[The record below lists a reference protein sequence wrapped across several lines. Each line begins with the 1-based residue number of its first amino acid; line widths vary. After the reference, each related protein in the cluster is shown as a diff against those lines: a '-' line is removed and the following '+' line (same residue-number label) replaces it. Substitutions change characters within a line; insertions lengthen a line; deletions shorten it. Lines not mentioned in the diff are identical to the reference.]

1 MATCPA
7 IVPGTMPSESLVP
20 VTVAAAQTGIPARTI
35 RRWLERGQLA
45 GHQTDDRG
53 RLVDPAAVRALA
65 VETGHPTALMWALNG
80 QTLGGDGPMAAP
92 AATMPGT
99 MPASEPECTPGAGHL
114 AGHVATGDPA
124 LGDLV
129 QLLRERDQLVRE
141 KDQTILE
148 LAGRCGCLQSELQQ
162 TRARLEVAEET
173 VRLLQ
178 APAARSETVSEPV
191 SDLPSDPAPAPT
203 PNSPNYPAPSA
214 NGQDSGAQCPPRRP
228 WWKFWA

>member
-1 MATCPA
+1 
-7 IVPGTMPSESLVP
+7 MPTESLVP

-65 VETGHPTALMWALNG
+65 VETGHPTTLMWALNG
-80 QTLGGDGPMAAP
+80 QAVGGDGRVADPSATAP
-92 AATMPGT
+92 VT
-99 MPASEPECTPGAGHL
+99 MPASEPPCGHDAGYST
-114 AGHVATGDPA
+114 GHVASSDPA

-148 LAGRCGCLQSELQQ
+148 LAGRCGWLQAENQ
-162 TRARLEVAEET
+162 RLREE
-173 VRLLQ
+173 VRLLS
-178 APAARSETVSEPV
+178 APSATGMALGEQPT
-191 SDLPSDPAPAPT
+191 DPAPAPT
-203 PNSPNYPAPSA
+203 SYQLGPSA
-214 NGQDSGAQCPPRRP
+214 NRQDLDVQPPIRRN
-228 WWKFWA
+228 WWAWLGKWLVQSV